1 MSSSGLPSTSNRSAS
16 AHDFDDTEFAR
27 IGIDVSG
34 ERHQIA
40 IVGGRHLERFGG
52 RVPADHHGKILPLP
66 AGSPRIAQISAPQ
79 PVLTLY
85 FFGLRS
91 REHFQRRHSAGGQ
104 SGGSLLGSQFQ
115 RSMLRQT
122 LLAKSD

>member
-1 MSSSGLPSTSNRSAS
+1 MYP
-16 AHDFDDTEFAR
+16 
-27 IGIDVSG
+27 
-34 ERHQIA
+34 ERCHQLA

-66 AGSPRIAQISAPQ
+66 AGSPRIAQDISAPGRLD
-79 PVLTLY
+79 PVLLCELVG
-85 FFGLRS
+85 GLRS
-91 REHFQRRHSAGGQ
+91 REHFQRLHSAGGQ

-115 RSMLRQT
+115 RFVLRQT

>member
-1 MSSSGLPSTSNRSAS
+1 MYPESAIRSPLSAVAILTAS
-16 AHDFDDTEFAR
+16 AGVYQRTIMAR
-27 IGIDVSG
+27 YC
-34 ERHQIA
+34 
-40 IVGGRHLERFGG
+40 
-52 RVPADHHGKILPLP
+52 PC